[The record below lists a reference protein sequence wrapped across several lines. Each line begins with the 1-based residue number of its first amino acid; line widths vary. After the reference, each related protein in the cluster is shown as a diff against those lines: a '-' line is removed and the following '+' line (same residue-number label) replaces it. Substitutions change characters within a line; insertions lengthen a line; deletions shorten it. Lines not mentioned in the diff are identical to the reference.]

1 MPADATTLQMIAGF
15 AATGTA
21 LDRINA
27 DKAALVQ
34 QRKAERPLA
43 AVEADARRAEAPR
56 GFAAALQ
63 AAADGGRYGL
73 IAEIKKASPS
83 KGLIRADFDPP
94 TLAAA
99 YASGGATCLS
109 VLTDT
114 PYFQGDDAYL
124 VAARAAAPTLPA
136 LRKDFMLD
144 PYQVVESR
152 ALGADCILLI
162 MACLDDALAH
172 ELCGLARRW
181 GMDVLAEV
189 HDAAELERAL
199 ALDTKLIGVNNRN
212 LKTLQV
218 DLGTTEALARAVPRD
233 RLLICES
240 GLDSATDLARMAR
253 VGARCFLIGES
264 FMRKQ
269 DVAAAVR
276 AMLADPLPLAGAAG

>member
-1 MPADATTLQMIAGF
+1 MADARTLEMIAGF

-27 DKAALVQ
+27 DKATLVA
-34 QRKAERPLA
+34 QRKATRPLDK
-43 AVEADARRAEAPR
+43 VEADARRADAPR

-63 AAADGGRYGL
+63 AAVAAGRYGL

-94 TLAAA
+94 SLAAA
-99 YASGGATCLS
+99 YAAGGATCLS

-114 PYFQGDDAYL
+114 PYFQGDDAYV
-124 VAARAAAPTLPA
+124 VAARTAAPALPA
-136 LRKDFMLD
+136 LRKDFMID
-144 PYQVVESR
+144 PYQIVESR

-162 MACLDDALAH
+162 LACLDDAQAAD
-172 ELCGLARRW
+172 LCTLARRW
-181 GMDVLAEV
+181 DMDVLVEV
-189 HDAAELERAL
+189 HDSDELERAL
-199 ALDTKLIGVNNRN
+199 KLDTTLIGINNRN

-218 DLGTTEALARAVPRD
+218 DLGTTETLARAVPRD

-240 GLDSATDLARMAR
+240 GLDSSNDLARMAR

-264 FMRKQ
+264 FMRKP
-269 DVAAAVR
+269 DVASAVR
-276 AMLADPLPLAGAAG
+276 AMLADPLPPVAG

>member
-1 MPADATTLQMIAGF
+1 MADPDTLTMIAGF

-27 DKAALVQ
+27 DKLAWVAR
-34 QRKAERPLA
+34 RKAERPLA
-43 AVEADARRAEAPR
+43 AVEAEARRAPQPR
-56 GFAAALQ
+56 GFAAALH
-63 AAADGGRYGL
+63 AAVAAGRYGL

-94 TLAAA
+94 ALAAA
-99 YASGGATCLS
+99 YAAGGATCLS

-114 PYFQGDDAYL
+114 PYFQGDDSYL
-124 VAARAAAPTLPA
+124 VAARAAAPGLPA

-144 PYQVVESR
+144 PYQIVESR
-152 ALGADCILLI
+152 ALGADCVLLI
-162 MACLDDALAH
+162 LACLDDTLAA
-172 ELCGLARRW
+172 ELCTLARRW

-189 HDAAELERAL
+189 HDVAELQRAL
-199 ALDTKLIGVNNRN
+199 RLDTPLIGVNNRN

-218 DLGTTEALARAVPRD
+218 DLGTTETLASAVPRD
-233 RLLICES
+233 RLLVCES
-240 GLDSATDLARMAR
+240 GLDSPADLARMAR

-264 FMRKQ
+264 FMRKP

-276 AMLADPLPLAGAAG
+276 AILAAPAPLAGAAG